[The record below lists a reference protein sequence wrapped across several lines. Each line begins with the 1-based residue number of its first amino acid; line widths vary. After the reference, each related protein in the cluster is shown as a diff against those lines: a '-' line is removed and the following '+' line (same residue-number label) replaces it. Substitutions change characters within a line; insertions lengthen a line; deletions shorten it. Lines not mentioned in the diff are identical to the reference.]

1 MATDPNPT
9 FDDRYLARLEVFT
22 AVATEIIDVLSM
34 MIAAAEEGRA
44 ALDAGRSAADL
55 VLESM
60 SSGGP
65 DIRKHLHTR
74 LRELERSLQL
84 LRGESFRIVV
94 EGGHV
99 TITEAARRGAISVQ
113 MARRLYTA
121 AVEDSLSA
129 ERTSAPD

>member
-1 MATDPNPT
+1 MDTDPNPT
-9 FDDRYLARLEVFT
+9 FDDRYLARLDVFT
-22 AVATEIIDVLSM
+22 AAATEIVDVLST
-34 MIAAAEEGRA
+34 MIAAAAEGRA
-44 ALDAGRSAADL
+44 ALDAGRTAAEI

-65 DIRKHLHTR
+65 DIRKHLHTP

-94 EGGHV
+94 EGGHL

-121 AVEDSLSA
+121 AVEDALSA
-129 ERTSAPD
+129 SRADTPD